1 MSLKIT
7 LANAGRI
14 LGAKFGDMAE
24 HLMTRFKAI
33 IAERDAAFTILKQ
46 LEFGNAVNG
55 QKCLIC
61 VGWNVG
67 PNGETPKVHTKDCPL
82 GKLLA
87 KGMTP

>member
-1 MSLKIT
+1 MGIFNTKDDRGVLI
-7 LANAGRI
+7 GRERI
-14 LGAKFGDMAE
+14 KQ
-24 HLMTRFKAI
+24 I

-55 QKCLIC
+55 HKCLIC
-61 VGWNVG
+61 VGWDVG
-67 PNGETPKVHTKDCPL
+67 PNGETPRVHTKDCPL